1 MAPARGNV
9 GPEDIAAC
17 GLAVKKLRSDPS
29 LIETPELEFF
39 KDFVVSLGWSGQPE
53 GAKEASKPVAVAEN
67 DDEGGAPSAVPVAED
82 AKGSG
87 VMDLSDDE
95 APKRSKPK
103 ENTFGADLEAELRKE
118 HNTQIS
124 IDDDVDTEHLER
136 ETDAYPLLAESREL
150 ESCSGAMKKA
160 LTKIKQEAQTALEH
174 GQLNKALEKYTKA
187 LRTGGASSE
196 MLLTRAALLLKLRRP
211 LAAVRDCSVALKID
225 SKSSKAYR
233 LRGTC
238 HRKLGHWRR
247 SHRDLSQAE
256 KLDDFDDSS
265 AAAVHKFV
273 ARKLGLVQ
281 DPRTRQWT
289 KQQTG
294 GSQKATHPTKSYDGH
309 TKGTRVQLTGLQAR
323 PDLNG
328 WIGTVELFDSESS
341 RYQVK
346 LDGESQPHKFKAA
359 NLLTAHTG
367 AANLEDPAIE
377 KTQRLEQ
384 ERICRKRVIDKRL
397 KQDGIPDMDT
407 SELVEAEMSGMAC
420 DEVLCRLVR
429 KLDTDQ
435 ALEILWEVQA
445 SHIQDKQVLLRNK
458 VQQALGVDEEEE
470 EAEDEPD
477 PDALEEETVAL
488 PPLPDDLDEA
498 EPPDEQA
505 EEMIRKAKQAAAH
518 ALERGDTSAAL
529 SKYTEALVCGGGS
542 ALLLAKRADILLG
555 QKRPVAAIRD
565 CTAALEVN
573 PDCGKAFRIRGMAH
587 RRLGHWTQAH
597 SDLAQGQTLDFDDA
611 TMAIQ
616 AFVAKRKQAQ
626 ERREAA
632 SRRKGAKRARRG

>member
-1 MAPARGNV
+1 MAPAKSNV

-39 KDFVVSLGWSGQPE
+39 KEFLTGVGWTGQLE
-53 GAKEASKPVAVAEN
+53 GAKEASTAGAVAEN
-67 DDEGGAPSAVPVAED
+67 GCEGGVSSAVPGAED
-82 AKGSG
+82 AKGSS

-124 IDDDVDTEHLER
+124 IDDDEVDTEHLER
-136 ETDAYPLLAESREL
+136 ETDAYPLLPEQMASD
-150 ESCSGAMKKA
+150 SGSGAMKKV
-160 LTKIKQEAQTALEH
+160 LTKIKQEAQTALEQ

-196 MLLTRAALLLKLRRP
+196 MLLTRAALSLKLRRP
-211 LAAVRDCSVALKID
+211 LAGVRDCSVALKID
-225 SKSSKAYR
+225 GKSSKAYR

-256 KLDDFDDSS
+256 KLDSDEST
-265 AAAVHKFV
+265 AAIHTFV

-281 DPRTRQWT
+281 DARTRQWT
-289 KQQTG
+289 KQ
-294 GSQKATHPTKSYDGH
+294 GSQKATHPAKSTDGFV
-309 TKGTRVQLTGLQAR
+309 KGTRVQLTGLQAR

-328 WIGTVELFDSESS
+328 WIGNVELFDSASG

-384 ERICRKRVIDKRL
+384 ERICRKRAIDKRL
-397 KQDGIPDMDT
+397 KQDGIPDMDM

-420 DEVLCRLVR
+420 DELLARMVRRLE
-429 KLDTDQ
+429 TDQ

-445 SHIQDKQVLLRNK
+445 SHIHDKQVLLRNK
-458 VQQALGVDEEEE
+458 VQQALGVEDEEEE
-470 EAEDEPD
+470 EAADEPD
-477 PDALEEETVAL
+477 PEALEEETVAL
-488 PPLPDDLDEA
+488 PPLPDDLEEA

-505 EEMIRKAKQAAAH
+505 EELIRKAKQAAVH
-518 ALERGDTSAAL
+518 AMEVGDTAAAL
-529 SKYTEALVCGGGS
+529 SHYTEALVCGGGS
-542 ALLLAKRADILLG
+542 ALLLAKRAEILLG
-555 QKRPVAAIRD
+555 QKRPCAAIRD
-565 CTAALEVN
+565 CTAALEVH

-587 RRLGHWTQAH
+587 RRLGHWQQAH

-611 TMAIQ
+611 IPAVQ
-616 AFVAKRKQAQ
+616 AFVSHRKQAQ

-632 SRRKGAKRARRG
+632 SRRKGAKRARLG